1 MDKKNEIFEIDLMQI
16 LRALWNRVWAVI
28 LAAAIGA
35 AIFFSYAT
43 FGITPLYSSEVL
55 LYVNNSSFSVG
66 STSFSI
72 SSSQISAAQDL
83 VSTYLVILKARA
95 TLNDVIDEADLD
107 YSYGTLKNMI
117 SASSVNGTEIF
128 RVSVTSSSPEEAEK
142 IANTIA
148 DILPN
153 KIADIVDGSSVRIVD
168 YAVVPSS
175 KSSPNITTYTAIG
188 MLVGFAVACAVVIL
202 LEVTD
207 TQIHSEDYLLETYEL
222 PVLAVIP
229 DLTNKRRSGY
239 YYYSGKDYKNG
250 YYQSGYY
257 KSGYERAAKVNE
269 AKENA
274 TKENA
279 AKKGGK

>member
-1 MDKKNEIFEIDLMQI
+1 MDNKSDIFELDLMQI

-55 LYVNNSSFSVG
+55 IYVNNSSFNVG

-107 YSYGTLKNMI
+107 YSYEQLKSMI
-117 SASSVNGTEIF
+117 TASSVNGTEIF
-128 RVSVTSSSPEEAEK
+128 RVSVTSHSPEEAEE

-148 DILPN
+148 DVLPN

-168 YAVVPSS
+168 YAVIPSA
-175 KSSPNITTYTAIG
+175 KSSPNITSYTAIG
-188 MLVGFAVACAVVIL
+188 MLVGFAIACAVVIL
-202 LEVTD
+202 LEITD
-207 TQIHSEDYLLETYEL
+207 TQIHSEDYLLESYEL

-229 DLTNKRRSGY
+229 DLTNRKRGGQY
-239 YYYSGKDYKNG
+239 YYNYKGRDYMSG
-250 YYQSGYY
+250 YYQSGYG
-257 KSGYERAAKVNE
+257 KAAKTNVKAAND
-269 AKENA
+269 
-274 TKENA
+274 NA
-279 AKKGGK
+279 AKQNAGKKGGK